1 MYRRPHDAA
10 PELGVKTVATSKQKL
25 RGTSRDDIIDI
36 SRAII
41 EDEGVEQL
49 TIRRIAENLHRTQPA
64 VYQHFPSKDAILAAV
79 VTDGF
84 TALVERLERATRG
97 GKKSLAA
104 IANAYVRFGLERP
117 RLYDVMFV
125 GPPAVPFAAGAATPI
140 PAHTAFNIIA
150 AAVAESGVKPDQI
163 DTVTE
168 VVWASLHGLTT
179 LTITRRLRPG
189 QRLQQARLEQIT
201 TAIVGMTLSE

>member
-1 MYRRPHDAA
+1 VTTA
-10 PELGVKTVATSKQKL
+10 ATSKQKL
-25 RGTSRDDIIDI
+25 RGTSRDDIIDV

-49 TIRRIAENLHRTQPA
+49 TIRRIAETINRTQPA
-64 VYQHFPSKDAILAAV
+64 VYQHFSSKDAILEAV

-84 TALVERLERATRG
+84 TALAERLKRATRA
-97 GKKSLAA
+97 GKTSLTA

-125 GPPAVPFAAGAATPI
+125 GPPAITFAAVAATPI

-150 AAVAESGVKPDQI
+150 AAVAESGVTPAQTE
-163 DTVTE
+163 TVTE
-168 VVWASLHGLTT
+168 VVWASLHGLVT
-179 LTITRRLRPG
+179 LSITRRLRPG
-189 QRLQQARLEQIT
+189 RALQQTRLEQLIA
-201 TAIVGMTLSE
+201 AIVAMTAST